1 MAVKLVK
8 PINYRSAANITA
20 LDFHNIMRNLKI
32 CKDFA
37 VAISGGPDSLAL
49 VLLSDQYAK
58 ENRLK
63 LTAISV
69 DHSLRSDSKNEIK
82 WIERLMRKYKIK
94 FISLK
99 VKGQKPKSNVMSH
112 ARDNRYSLLTQ
123 YCKKSKIT
131 FLLTAHHLDDEI
143 ENFFMRLIRGSGI
156 KGLSSSNLKYTH
168 RKSGVKIIKPLLS
181 YSKKTLIKYLAQ
193 KKQKYIFDP
202 TNKDN
207 RYDRSRIRL
216 LTSKLISEG
225 LDKSRLANVIDNL
238 KKAESAIQSSLSEHV
253 KTLVRIRN
261 KSSIVITL
269 KDFTKL
275 PEEIQFRIAA
285 NILEYVGKKNQKPRA
300 KSVLNVME
308 KIVVKDF
315 KRMTVH
321 GCIIAK
327 KEKEIILSREEGRIN
342 KNVKKQPLVH
352 FTKKGISDLF
362 I

>member
-8 PINYRSAANITA
+8 PINYRSTANITA
-20 LDFHNIMRNLKI
+20 LDFQNIMRNLKI

-58 ENRLK
+58 DNRLK
-63 LTAISV
+63 FTAISI

-99 VKGQKPKSNVMSH
+99 VKGQKPKSNVMSY

-123 YCKKSKIT
+123 HCKKSKIT

-156 KGLSSSNLKYTH
+156 KGLSSSSVKHTH
-168 RKSGVKIIKPLLS
+168 RKSGVKIIRPLLS
-181 YSKKTLIKYLAQ
+181 YSKKTLIKYLAH

-202 TNKDN
+202 TNNDK
-207 RYDRSRIRL
+207 RHDRSRIRL

-225 LDKSRLANVIDNL
+225 LNKSRLANIIDNL
-238 KKAESAIQSSLSEHV
+238 KKAEFAIQSSLSGHV
-253 KTLVRIRN
+253 KTLVRIRD
-261 KSSIVITL
+261 KSHIVIRL
-269 KDFTKL
+269 KGFIKL
-275 PEEIQFRIAA
+275 PEEFQFRIAA
-285 NILEYVGKKNQKPRA
+285 NILEYVSKKNKKPRA

-308 KIVVKDF
+308 KIALKDF
-315 KRMTVH
+315 RGMTVH
-321 GCIIAK
+321 GCTIVK
-327 KEKEIILSREEGRIN
+327 KENEIILFQERGRIN
-342 KNVKKQPLVH
+342 KTGKKQPLVH